1 MNKKKKKKE
10 EDDDKILCALVFNS
24 KVNNIIKLRLS
35 QFAIKKKISIIKF
48 DIISNACVDRGKKM
62 KCNKAFFK
70 RSITKSYE

>member
-48 DIISNACVDRGKKM
+48 DIISNACVDRGKKW
-62 KCNKAFFK
+62 NATK
-70 RSITKSYE
+70 RFSKDL